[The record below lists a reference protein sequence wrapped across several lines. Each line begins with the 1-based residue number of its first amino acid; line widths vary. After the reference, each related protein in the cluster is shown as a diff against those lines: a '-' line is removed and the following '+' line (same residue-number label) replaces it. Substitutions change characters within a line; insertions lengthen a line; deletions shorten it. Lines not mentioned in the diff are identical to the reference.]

1 MICVNQERMRK
12 VLAEMKERKMPQL
25 LVSDPATIF
34 YLTNIEIE
42 PGERL
47 ATLILKEDGNHV
59 AVINRLF
66 PVSEQELGMPIVKV
80 DDTDEGFGMLGL
92 IAQLDTEKQ
101 IAVDKNWA
109 AHFLLDL
116 MKRVDKPVSNFD
128 ISSKITDDI
137 RSIKSA
143 DEIEKMRQVSLDN
156 DEAIDRLKKLVPK
169 KLTELAMT
177 KELAAIYEELGNSG
191 FSFDPIVAYGANGA
205 DPHHLND
212 DSIVKTGD
220 SIIIDIGGVKDGYC
234 SDMTR
239 TFFYKEVSEKSH
251 EVYET
256 VLEAN
261 LRAIAKVKPG
271 VSFKEIDAAARD
283 YITEKGYGEYFTHRT
298 GHFIGIEC
306 HEAGDVSAANHALVK
321 PGMIFSIEP
330 GIYLPGEVGVR
341 IEDLVVATEDGC
353 EVLNHYPKE
362 LTIID

>member
-1 MICVNQERMRK
+1 M
-12 VLAEMKERKMPQL
+12 LKERLDQVLSEMDKRNMPQL
-25 LVSDPATIF
+25 LVSDPTTMF
-34 YLTNIEIE
+34 YLTGETFE

-47 ATLILKEDGNHV
+47 FVMILKSDGNHV

-66 PVSEQELGMPIVKV
+66 PVTEAQIGMKVVHV
-80 DDTDEGFGMLGL
+80 DDVDDGMGMGKLVDQLETD
-92 IAQLDTEKQ
+92 QL

-109 AHFLLDL
+109 AHFVLDL
-116 MKRVDKPVSNFD
+116 MTRVGKDVSHFGL
-128 ISSKITDDI
+128 SSDITDDV
-137 RSIKSA
+137 RAIKSEI
-143 DEIEKMRQVSLDN
+143 EIEKMRLASKDN
-156 DEAIDRLKKLVPK
+156 DKAVGKLADLIPETLSELEMTKKLAV
-169 KLTELAMT
+169 
-177 KELAAIYEELGNSG
+177 IYDELGNSG

-212 DSIVKTGD
+212 DSLVKEGD

-239 TFFYKEVSEKSH
+239 TFFYKSVSDKSR

-261 LRAIAKVKPG
+261 NRAIAMVKPG
-271 VSFKEIDAAARD
+271 VTFSEIDAAARD

-306 HEAGDVSAANHALVK
+306 HEAGDVSGANYNVVK
-321 PGMIFSIEP
+321 SGMIFSIEP
-330 GIYLPGEVGVR
+330 GIYIPGEVGVR

-353 EVLNHYPKE
+353 ENLNHYPKE
-362 LTIID
+362 LTILG